1 MIYLTMMIFVKEGR
15 ETVFCQFEDLAIPIL
30 NDYRGKL
37 IYRIRPTKETYVS
50 FEEELPY
57 EIHFISFESEK
68 DFIDFTK
75 DNRRKAF
82 SHLKDDSIK
91 YSFLVKGEQV

>member
-1 MIYLTMMIFVKEGR
+1 MMIFVKEGK
-15 ETVFCQFEDLAIPIL
+15 EAVFHQFEDLAIPIL

-37 IYRIRPTKETYVS
+37 IYRIRPTKETYIS

-68 DFIDFTK
+68 DFIDFSK
-75 DNRRKAF
+75 DARRTAF
-82 SHLKDDSIK
+82 LHLKKDAIK
-91 YSFLVKGEQV
+91 YTFLVKGTEV